1 MNFLPKNLTKFIVLC
16 IIETELIF
24 YFIQKHKMHLPEQY
38 KNLNPEQKRLI
49 VYNLISQ
56 YWNKKVQKMVENFNE
71 DQIEFLFTYFFT
83 ESRETRERMWDDMQK
98 KYEIVLKELEQVA
111 DRLQKLNLEFSE
123 LLVSKQDIEEF
134 GKDRK

>member
-1 MNFLPKNLTKFIVLC
+1 
-16 IIETELIF
+16 
-24 YFIQKHKMHLPEQY
+24 
-38 KNLNPEQKRLI
+38 
-49 VYNLISQ
+49 
-56 YWNKKVQKMVENFNE
+56 MVENFNE